1 MDENSKIIKNSYP
14 TPQVDYESH
23 PDEPTKI
30 IILPNFVEPY
40 DLEILKNYVFD
51 NEDKFPHI
59 KKYMEDACVVWDE
72 VIHSKNQELIY
83 NRAVS
88 MINIE
93 DKEALAKNYQKYLD
107 SDTGDR
113 PRDYRSED
121 DSIIQIIKKYMLKL
135 ESNVQSSYGVWI
147 TPEQVHPPFT
157 LMKAGDRLYDHCDG
171 PWRTISLHGPS
182 DYTASIYLNDEYEG
196 GEFTMRYQGVSFKPK
211 PGSAIIYNN
220 NWHEDNIHG
229 VEPVTSGKRLSITTW
244 MAKL

>member
-1 MDENSKIIKNSYP
+1 MDANIEIIENSYP
-14 TPQVDYESH
+14 ILSVDYKG
-23 PDEPTKI
+23 PTLEPSKI
-30 IILPNFVEPY
+30 VILPNFVELE
-40 DLEILKNYVFD
+40 DLETLQVHAFS
-51 NEDKFPHI
+51 NEEKFPHI

-72 VIHSKNQELIY
+72 ISHSKNPALIY

-88 MINIE
+88 MINID
-93 DKEALAKNYQKYLD
+93 DKEALAKNYQKYID

-121 DSIIQIIKKYMLKL
+121 ESIIQIIKKYMLKL
-135 ESNVQSSYGVWI
+135 EASVQSSYGVFV

-157 LMKAGDRLYDHCDG
+157 LMKEGDRLYDHCDG

-196 GEFTMRYQGVSFKPK
+196 GEFAMRYQGVSFKPK

-229 VEPVTSGKRLSITTW
+229 VEPVISGKRLSITTW
-244 MAKL
+244 MAKV

>member
-1 MDENSKIIKNSYP
+1 MDANIDSIENSYP
-14 TPQVDYESH
+14 ISAVDYESH

-30 IILPNFVEPY
+30 VILPNFVEPD
-40 DLEILKNYVFD
+40 DLKILRTYAFN
-51 NEDKFPHI
+51 NEEKFPHI

-121 DSIIQIIKKYMLKL
+121 DAIIQIIKKYMLKL
-135 ESNVQSSYGVWI
+135 ESNVQSSYGVLV

-157 LMKAGDRLYDHCDG
+157 LMKTGDRLYDHCDG

-229 VEPVTSGKRLSITTW
+229 VEQVVSGKRLSITTW
-244 MAKL
+244 MAKA